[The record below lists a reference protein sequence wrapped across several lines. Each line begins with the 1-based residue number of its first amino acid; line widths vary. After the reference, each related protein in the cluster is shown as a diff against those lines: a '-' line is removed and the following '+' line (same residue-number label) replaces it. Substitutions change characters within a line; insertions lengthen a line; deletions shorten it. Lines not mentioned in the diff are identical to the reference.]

1 MPSATIEVRRQYSQ
15 IEEEGIIEAV
25 HTAMIEALKIPITD
39 KTIRLI
45 VHEPHRFTAPP
56 GKTDKYTLV
65 NIDLFSGRS
74 LDAKK
79 ALYQAIVR
87 NFTEFGIP
95 ADQIKI
101 LLRESPAENWGI
113 KGGIPASEVDLGFKV
128 DI

>member
-1 MPSATIEVRRQYSQ
+1 MPSVIIEVCRHYTQA
-15 IEEEGIIEAV
+15 EEKALIEAV
-25 HTAMIEALKIPITD
+25 HTAMMDTLKIPKTD

-45 VHEPHRFTAPP
+45 VHEPHRFGAPP

-65 NIDLFSGRS
+65 EIDLFSGRS

-95 ADQIKI
+95 ADQIMI

>member
-15 IEEEGIIEAV
+15 TEEEGIIEAV
-25 HTAMIEALKIPITD
+25 HTAMIEALKIPRTD

-65 NIDLFSGRS
+65 DIDLFSGRS
-74 LDAKK
+74 LATKK

-87 NFTEFGIP
+87 NFARFGIP
-95 ADQIKI
+95 ADQIRI

-113 KGGIPASEVDLGFKV
+113 RGGVPASEVDLGFKV
-128 DI
+128 DV